1 LSIGTDSV
9 IVFAKSVK
17 IGANMEWV
25 RAAQLFVS
33 VVQLGSLSAAARQ
46 YDLSPA
52 SVSRMIN
59 RLEETVDARLLNR
72 TSRSLTTTEAG
83 ALYYKKVEQILQQ
96 IAEAHNAVGGLQSV
110 ARGTLRVHS
119 RVLVGH
125 KFIVPALTGFTRHY
139 PDIKVDLLLSNFA
152 VDLVEQNIDVDIRI
166 GTLADSA
173 LIARK
178 LASAERYVVAA
189 PAYLEGMP
197 VIRMPADLEAH
208 NCLTYRVNIGRTV
221 WRFIDAAGTM
231 TEVPVTG
238 SIQSNNGPA
247 LLTATV
253 QGVGIAMM
261 PDWAIRP
268 ELASGA
274 LVRLF
279 ADYRT
284 SHVEFDNG
292 VYAIFQSTKQM
303 PTKIRV
309 FVDYIAD
316 YFKTHNAEGVTG
328 SGR

>member
-1 LSIGTDSV
+1 
-9 IVFAKSVK
+9 
-17 IGANMEWV
+17 MEWV

-46 YDLSPA
+46 FDLSPA
-52 SVSRMIN
+52 SVSRLIN
-59 RLEETVDARLLNR
+59 TLEQSVDARLLNR

-83 ALYYKKVEQILQQ
+83 QLYYKRVEQILQQ
-96 IAEAHNAVGGLQSV
+96 IAEANQAVAGLQSV

-125 KFIVPALTGFTRHY
+125 KFIVPGLTGFTRRY
-139 PDIKVDLLLSNFA
+139 PEIKVDLLLSNFA

-166 GTLADSA
+166 GMLADSA
-173 LIARK
+173 LFAKK
-178 LASAERYVVAA
+178 LASAERYVCAA
-189 PAYLEGMP
+189 PSYLR
-197 VIRMPADLEAH
+197 RMPEIRVPTDLEAH

-221 WRFIDAAGTM
+221 WRFIDAEEAM
-231 TEVPVTG
+231 TEVPVGG

-247 LLTATV
+247 LLAAALD
-253 QGVGIAMM
+253 GVGLAMM
-261 PDWAIRP
+261 PDWAIRR

-292 VYAIFQSTKQM
+292 VYAIFQHAKQM

-316 YFKTHNAEGVTG
+316 YFKTHNVDGPPVLAG
-328 SGR
+328 